1 VTRSLARVVNFALR
15 APSSGSLSLSFFLGG
30 GNSHLRIQLDQ
41 NALYIIYRGFL
52 QAFFL
57 FFLFFLA
64 IMLEFAALSRARLP
78 QAKYLTRVQKLGGE
92 FATQTCLAS
101 NPRVLPQ
108 PTPPHSNS
116 NTNTTSTSTSTSIL
130 LTYHLPAQPPS
141 ISSLSLFRTNTLFC
155 YQRQPPQ
162 PSSLSF
168 RLVFVT
174 HHRANATPTLT
185 RPRRVSPNTPTQIN
199 SNHPREP
206 PNRLPTT
213 THSSQS
219 ATTNN

>member
-1 VTRSLARVVNFALR
+1 MHCFYFFYFFWRSCWNLPRCPVRDCQNY
-15 APSSGSLSLSFFLGG
+15 APSEVL
-30 GNSHLRIQLDQ
+30 
-41 NALYIIYRGFL
+41 NACAKVRRGVRHTDLPRL
-52 QAFFL
+52 Q
-57 FFLFFLA
+57 
-64 IMLEFAALSRARLP
+64 P
-78 QAKYLTRVQKLGGE
+78 Q
-92 FATQTCLAS
+92 S
-101 NPRVLPQ
+101 
-108 PTPPHSNS
+108 PPHSNT

-219 ATTNN
+219 ATTTNNQITTMTGRRSCKSFRSLNLQ

>member
-1 VTRSLARVVNFALR
+1 MH
-15 APSSGSLSLSFFLGG
+15 FF
-30 GNSHLRIQLDQ
+30 
-41 NALYIIYRGFL
+41 Y
-52 QAFFL
+52 FFL
-57 FFLFFLA
+57 FFA
-64 IMLEFAALSRARLP
+64 GICRVVPCATAKTTR

-108 PTPPHSNS
+108 PTPPHSNT
-116 NTNTTSTSTSTSIL
+116 NTNTTSTSTSIL
-130 LTYHLPAQPPS
+130 LTYHLPAQPLS

-174 HHRANATPTLT
+174 HHRANAAPTLT